1 MQMDVA
7 HALKGH
13 SSGLLMGLFWSEQQR
28 FTVIEMF
35 SFFSLF
41 DRLAH
46 KASEK
51 QHEARSVIRMTFF
64 SCVRRGRCDRE
75 ECTNDKCVFK
85 SVQRAIVILLFLTL
99 IHYVLF
105 WVFFFFWE
113 IDKAARLP
121 AGDFFAE
128 HDDSRQS
135 HFLLHVV
142 RPLFP
147 KSQTSAISH

>member
-13 SSGLLMGLFWSEQQR
+13 SSGSLMGSFWSEQQQ
-28 FTVIEMF
+28 FTVFEMF
-35 SFFSLF
+35 SFFSLY

-51 QHEARSVIRMTFF
+51 QHEARSLIRRTLF
-64 SCVRRGRCDRE
+64 SCVLRGRCDRE
-75 ECTNDKCVFK
+75 ECTDDKCVFK
-85 SVQRAIVILLFLTL
+85 SVQRAIVIFLFLTL
-99 IHYVLF
+99 IHSVLL
-105 WVFFFFWE
+105 WVFFFWE
-113 IDKAARLP
+113 IDKAARLA

-142 RPLFP
+142 RPPFP
-147 KSQTSAISH
+147 KSQTSAISQ